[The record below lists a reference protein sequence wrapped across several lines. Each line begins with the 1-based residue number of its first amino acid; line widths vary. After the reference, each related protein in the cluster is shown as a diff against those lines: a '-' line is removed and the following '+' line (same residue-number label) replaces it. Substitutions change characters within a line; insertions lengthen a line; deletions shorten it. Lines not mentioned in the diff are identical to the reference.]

1 MAPQFSQKLSMGMEM
16 ESILSMCR
24 HKNRFLNLKFPFSI
38 CIMNGGAA
46 GPVWNVEAIQALLA
60 SGGDLEQMRNVMTP
74 LMWACATQRT
84 TELVDQLIAKGARL
98 DTKNMDGGFAL
109 FFAARV
115 ANPAIVKVL
124 LEKGANVNDTDNG
137 GFTPLMILMED
148 GKGDMPT
155 LVELFKA
162 DVDINHRDGV
172 GNTAL
177 HIAAFNEVPL
187 ESIQFLIDKGADRTI
202 LNRDY
207 QTAWNMTR
215 DEEVRLA
222 LGIPVMFGVDTP
234 ALLEKIKENRTNWQ
248 VPNLNITS
256 LPPLPDDL
264 VQLVVSRT
272 YITEFPLLPASL
284 IHFDCSYNH
293 DIKRLPPLP
302 EGLIALYCRYN
313 DITEIAA
320 LPPNLEAFD
329 CSGTLILRLP
339 PLPATLMSLHCGETE
354 LTELPALP
362 DSLQELSLE
371 STDIIVIPPLP
382 PALEQLFCNET
393 SITVL
398 PPLPNTLQLLNCGGC
413 SELTA
418 LPNQLPRD
426 IVDIDIGHCERI
438 QALPPL
444 PNTIEYL
451 EINNTS
457 ISVLPELPRRLVR
470 LNCADTP
477 IAVIPGPLPRRI
489 QELDISRTQVTVLP
503 QPLPSSLRSLGVEG
517 TPVPPLPPR
526 SDDEDEEF
534 VFRRPAAVPLATSR
548 TLVGDPEVFD
558 IVMQGDEKLSALVEE
573 EDGDI
578 PIVFK
583 SGDSYTSTSYKN
595 ILARLVDNAQ
605 TYFECKEQ
613 LEGAPYIKDVHM
625 DQPYFRLQ
633 LAGNF
638 TIPLAQMMT
647 LAERS
652 NSMETNRY
660 ELIRTDKRLAND
672 ASFNVVQHSPGMG
685 LHNRQVNMV
694 SADHCQ
700 AGTEQS
706 VYEIRILERAPAAGI
721 RRTRRRTRRRSAK
734 PRRHTRSSRM
744 K

>member
-1 MAPQFSQKLSMGMEM
+1 
-16 ESILSMCR
+16 
-24 HKNRFLNLKFPFSI
+24 
-38 CIMNGGAA
+38 MNGGAA
-46 GPVWNVEAIQALLA
+46 GRVPEWNVEDVQALLA

-74 LMWACATQRT
+74 LMWACAKQRT
-84 TELVDQLIAKGARL
+84 TELVDQLIAKGAKI
-98 DTKNMDGGFAL
+98 DTKNIDGGFAL

-115 ANPAIVKVL
+115 ANPAIVKIL
-124 LEKGANVNDTDNG
+124 LEKGANVNDMDNG

-148 GKGDMPT
+148 GKGDMAT
-155 LVELFKA
+155 LIELFKA
-162 DVDINHRDGV
+162 DVDINHKDGV

-177 HIAAFNEVPL
+177 HIAAFNDAPL

-207 QTAWNMTR
+207 RTAWNLAR

-234 ALLEKIKENRTNWQ
+234 KLLEKIKLRRTNWQ
-248 VPNLNITS
+248 LENLNITS

-272 YITEFPLLPASL
+272 YISEFPPLPASL

-313 DITEIAA
+313 DITEITA
-320 LPPNLEAFD
+320 LPPSLEAFD

-339 PLPATLMSLHCGETE
+339 PLPTTLLTLSCGETE

-371 STDIIVIPPLP
+371 STDITVIPPLP

-398 PPLPNTLQLLNCGGC
+398 PPLPETLTLLNCGGC

-418 LPNQLPRD
+418 LPQLPRD

-444 PNTIEYL
+444 PNTIQYL

-489 QELDISRTQVTVLP
+489 QDLDISRTQVTVLP

-517 TPVPPLPPR
+517 TPVPPLAPL
-526 SDDEDEEF
+526 SDDEEDEEDGEMF
-534 VFRRPAAVPLATSR
+534 VFQRPAAVPLVTAR
-548 TLVGDPEVFD
+548 TMVGDPEVFD
-558 IVMQGDEKLSALVEE
+558 IVMQGEEKLSALVEE
-573 EDGDI
+573 DGDI
-578 PIVFK
+578 PVVFK
-583 SGDSYTSTSYKN
+583 SENSYTSTSYKN

-605 TYFECKEQ
+605 TYFECKKQ
-613 LEGAPYIKDVHM
+613 LEGAPFVDDVHM

-633 LAGNF
+633 LVGNF

-660 ELIRTDKRLAND
+660 ELVKTDKKLANV
-672 ASFNVVQHSPGMG
+672 ASFGSVQHIPGIS
-685 LHNRQVNMV
+685 LNNQQVNIV

-700 AGTEQS
+700 AGTEQD
-706 VYEIRILERAPAAGI
+706 VYEIRILDRAPAAAAGI
-721 RRTRRRTRRRSAK
+721 RKTVRRRRSSK
-734 PRRHTRSSRM
+734 PRRHTRGSRM